1 MQERKW
7 SRRARERGRRDPF
20 LFFAPARP
28 CALALAVG
36 PWPTWGW
43 ATSLLVGFGPFGRP
57 THSELA
63 FHTARVNYQ

>member
-1 MQERKW
+1 MM
-7 SRRARERGRRDPF
+7 
-20 LFFAPARP
+20 
-28 CALALAVG
+28 ALALAVG
-36 PWPTWGW
+36 QWPTWGW